1 MKFNLAVGTIVFCT
15 FILFISLVS
24 GSFLKGVDIK
34 CSSVS
39 IDEDYELIDVDCD
52 ELEIKPF
59 DLESGEIDQSNNE
72 SFEKGDNNLLFN
84 SGIFETNPLDSIESV
99 DIESMA
105 TPEKFDNESG
115 DESTPLIGHENAVY
129 LTPGR
134 SLNHWLK
141 PSRNNF
147 IVAMVALTGMFSLSL
162 FPEGRMVLVFFVLS
176 HFLAWLCYFLINL
189 TYS

>member
-34 CSSVS
+34 CSSAS